1 MRREDIRLLAAARQG
16 DATARCELGR
26 RYLLGVPGFAQNI
39 SLGLDYLNYPAASQ
53 PIRAA
58 LIVAENL
65 PLHEIIRVA
74 QMPALRRSAFASSAN
89 ALFKLGVH
97 ECLIN
102 TDLSEAQLL
111 FRKAAEVG
119 SSAAH
124 AALAA
129 ISQRPDQAV
138 GEMLRNVD
146 GIDGICAE
154 ILIAQA
160 LSRTSKYSGGQV
172 SEVLLSRLLEAAASM
187 PGKMNSDLTQAVA
200 SALSEAQHKPSFRLV
215 GSAKRFG
222 EILEEAANRGEAD
235 AALLLGHALCGLI
248 TGALNPWLLSPSQNM
263 RKGAALLMRAADAGK
278 QEAWLSLY
286 RVHTD
291 QSSSAANPSMA
302 RFFLEKAAVTGDP
315 IAQRLL
321 GILILRSSSQ
331 LHETEQAIF
340 WIHKAAESSDQYSEQ
355 ILRSLT
361 LPVAGSESDATKAI
375 DTIRRQDPW
384 TARRL
389 RTARDFGLTKQ
400 EALTVDILSGARS
413 WGLVVGPNRFVTQIK
428 MAAPR
433 AVPALT
439 HNAMGH
445 LRRSMGFLEQSR
457 QDGTG
462 FDGTLRQRSVRLRR
476 MLQNNAFDEDL
487 FFSQA
492 RSSDLEILRRGTKWA
507 FKHRDLVRLA
517 LAA

>member
-1 MRREDIRLLAAARQG
+1 MRREDIRLLTAARQG
-16 DATARCELGR
+16 DVPARCELGR

-39 SLGLDYLNYPAASQ
+39 ALGLDYLSYPATGQ

-58 LIVAENL
+58 LIIAENL
-65 PLHEIIRVA
+65 PLHEIIHVG
-74 QMPALRRSAFASSAN
+74 QIPALRRSAFASSPG

-102 TDLSEAQLL
+102 TDFSEAQLL
-111 FRKAAEVG
+111 FQKAVEVG
-119 SSAAH
+119 SSAAN

-138 GEMLRNVD
+138 GKMLREVNGV
-146 GIDGICAE
+146 DGICAE

-160 LSRTSKYSGGQV
+160 LSRTNKDSGGQG
-172 SEVLLSRLLEAAASM
+172 SEVLLPRLLEAAASL
-187 PGKMNSDLTQAVA
+187 PGKVNVDLTQAVVA
-200 SALSEAQHKPSFRLV
+200 ALSEAQDMPSFRLV

-222 EILEEAANRGEAD
+222 EILEEAANRGQAD
-235 AALLLGHALCGLI
+235 AALLLGRALCGL
-248 TGALNPWLLSPSQNM
+248 TAGALNPWLLSPSQNM
-263 RKGAALLMRAADAGK
+263 RKGTALLMRAADAGN

-286 RVHTD
+286 RVHAD
-291 QSSSAANPSMA
+291 HSSSAANPNMA
-302 RFFLEKAAVTGDP
+302 RFFLEKAAAAGDP
-315 IAQRLL
+315 MAQRLL

-340 WIHKAAESSDQYSEQ
+340 WLHKAAESSDQYSEQ

-361 LPVAGSESDATKAI
+361 LSVAGSESDATKAI
-375 DTIRRQDPW
+375 ETIRQQDPW
-384 TARRL
+384 IACRL

-413 WGLVVGPNRFVTQIK
+413 WGLVVGPNGFVAQSR

-439 HNAMGH
+439 HDAMGH

-457 QDGTG
+457 QAGSG

-476 MLQNNAFDEDL
+476 MLQNNAIDEAL
-487 FFSQA
+487 FFAQA
-492 RSSDLEILRRGTKWA
+492 RSSDLETLRRGTKWA
-507 FKHRDLVRLA
+507 FKHRELVRLA
-517 LAA
+517 LVA